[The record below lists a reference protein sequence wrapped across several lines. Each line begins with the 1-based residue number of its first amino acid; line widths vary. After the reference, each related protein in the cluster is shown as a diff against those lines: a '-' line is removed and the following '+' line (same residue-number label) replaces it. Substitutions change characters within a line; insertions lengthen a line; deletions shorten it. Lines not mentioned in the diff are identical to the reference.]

1 MSRKLH
7 YPKIRDSRDFPL
19 GKCIAFE
26 KVDGTNLHFNW
37 QQGDGW
43 TFMGTRRD
51 EFRLDELGQAA
62 FREKHQHIADAGH
75 VFREGLCEPL
85 TELLGSDRCQGW
97 NEVAIFAEYVGPHSF
112 AGLHKVDDPKQLV
125 LFDVEVNGELV
136 DPFEFVEV
144 FSELS
149 IARVVYQGKFTGN
162 FAEAVCQG
170 KYNVTEGVVCKT
182 GSRGNVQM
190 CKIKTNAYQALL
202 KKSFG
207 ERWQDYWE

>member
-37 QQGDGW
+37 QRGDGW

-51 EFRLDELGQAA
+51 EFRLDKLGEAS
-62 FREKHQHIADAGH
+62 FRERHQHLVDAGQ
-75 VFREGLCEPL
+75 VFRKGLCEPL
-85 TELLGSDRCQGW
+85 TELLSSDRCHGW

-112 AGLHKVDDPKQLV
+112 AGLHKADDPKQLV

-162 FAEAVCQG
+162 FAEAVRQG